1 MSLLGKG
8 SFAANGDSS
17 AIVVKADAEQDLQI
31 GLSGTF
37 GSGTVT
43 VHVSDDNGVTYSP
56 SVDSACTAADRFNFA
71 VTDDCVVKLVLTG
84 ATSPSINWSISRRQ
98 PSQ

>member
-8 SFAANGDSS
+8 LFSANGDS
-17 AIVVKADAEQDLQI
+17 AAVVVKADEMQDLQI
-31 GLSGTF
+31 GLSGIF

-43 VHVSDDNGVTYSP
+43 AHVSDDNGVTYSP
-56 SVDSACTAADRFNFA
+56 SADSARTSADRFNFA
-71 VTDDCVVKLVLTG
+71 VTDDCLVKLVLTG
-84 ATSPSINWSISRRQ
+84 ATSPAINWSISRRQ

>member
-8 SFAANGDSS
+8 LFSANGDSA
-17 AIVVKADAEQDLQI
+17 AIVAKDNSQQDLQI

-43 VHVSDDNGVTYSP
+43 AHVSDDGGVTYSP
-56 SVDSACTAADRFNFA
+56 VVDSARTEADRFNFS
-71 VTDDCVVKLVLTG
+71 VTDDCLVKLVLSG
-84 ATSPSINWSISRRQ
+84 ATDPAINWSISRRQ
-98 PSQ
+98 PSK

>member
-8 SFAANGDSS
+8 SFAANGDGD
-17 AIVVKADAEQDLQI
+17 AVVVIADAQQDLQI

-43 VHVSDDNGVTYSP
+43 AHVSDDKGVTYSP
-56 SVDSACTAADRFNFA
+56 IVDSARTTADRYNFA

-84 ATSPSINWSISRRQ
+84 ATSPAINWSISRRQ